1 MIRLDVVMTSK
12 GFYTQC
18 PECQS
23 GLIHDYSKG
32 EYICQKCGCV
42 VMDQVDDYGPESIS
56 TDFEEK
62 TKNTRASG
70 FTSYSLHDYGLRT
83 EIGLGSK
90 DYSGKSIDQHIVEQ
104 MNSMRKWHSRIRVAT
119 PKERRLSNVLSK
131 INEICSGMSLPKTIT
146 ETAAMVYRT
155 FENKNDAKGK
165 SILCMAAAT
174 IYIACKRCSVVRSL
188 DEIVKAGGTPGYDR
202 SSCKLASKYY
212 RMMVMEM
219 GIFGIQCQDLDQ
231 QTNKGRKNSTD
242 SATTNN
248 IVSRDLSASTSGQV
262 LSSEE
267 SHRSGPQVYGI
278 SSQASE
284 NNLLSPPKIVNS
296 ELRSNLQSLSSG
308 SKLSQSFDVSSSGSS
323 TRQSYALTSSVQPS
337 QLYSRQAS
345 AQSSATVAIDHYI
358 SKLANNAKIDTKVER
373 LAIDIAHKTNNH
385 FLADGKSPHGL
396 AAAYIYMAAALLG
409 SSLSQ
414 VEISEIAGITE
425 VTIRNRCKDILCNFK
440 IAIKLKPQ
448 QKE

>member
-1 MIRLDVVMTSK
+1 
-12 GFYTQC
+12 
-18 PECQS
+18 
-23 GLIHDYSKG
+23 
-32 EYICQKCGCV
+32 
-42 VMDQVDDYGPESIS
+42 MDQVDDYGPESIS

-62 TKNTRASG
+62 SKNTRASG
-70 FTSYSLHDYGLRT
+70 FTSYSLHDFGLRT

-90 DYSGKSIDQHIVEQ
+90 DYSGRSIDQHIAEQ

-146 ETAAMVYRT
+146 ETAAMIYRN
-155 FENKNDAKGK
+155 FENNNDAKGK

-174 IYIACKRCSVVRSL
+174 IYMACKRCSVVRSL
-188 DEIVKAGGTPGYDR
+188 DEIVKAGGTLGYEN

-212 RMMVMEM
+212 RMMVMEIGM
-219 GIFGIQCQDLDQ
+219 FGNFSKGDDRKDSNGHEKSFASTQIFSQNRN
-231 QTNKGRKNSTD
+231 TSNSTQSITRRLEELDHRRSNTSLESTTKPAESNMSLLGLRAKPD
-242 SATTNN
+242 SA
-248 IVSRDLSASTSGQV
+248 SGMK
-262 LSSEE
+262 
-267 SHRSGPQVYGI
+267 GI
-278 SSQASE
+278 SPTR
-284 NNLLSPPKIVNS
+284 NTPNS
-296 ELRSNLQSLSSG
+296 YIIGSGETSCTQSCAITTPTQQYRSYLQ
-308 SKLSQSFDVSSSGSS
+308 QVSIH
-323 TRQSYALTSSVQPS
+323 
-337 QLYSRQAS
+337 S
-345 AQSSATVAIDHYI
+345 AATVAIDHYI

-373 LAIDIAHKTNNH
+373 LAIDIAHKTSNH

-440 IAIKLKPQ
+440 ITIKLKPQ
-448 QKE
+448 SKD